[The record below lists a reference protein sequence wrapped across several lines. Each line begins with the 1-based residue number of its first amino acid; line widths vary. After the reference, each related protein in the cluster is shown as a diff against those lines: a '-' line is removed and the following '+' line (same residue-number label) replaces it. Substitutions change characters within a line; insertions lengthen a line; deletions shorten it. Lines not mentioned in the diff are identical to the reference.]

1 MKYILIIIIVLI
13 SYLVYTGNMGGARE
27 ATKNY
32 IDVRSKAKPS
42 DEHKDY
48 KSPLESFIEYKQSN
62 K

>member
-1 MKYILIIIIVLI
+1 MKYILIITIALI

-32 IDVRSKAKPS
+32 IDVRSQAKPT
-42 DEHKDY
+42 DAQKDF
-48 KSPLESFIEYKQSN
+48 KSPLQSLIEYKQSN